1 MGEWSTQRTLMAG
14 AGAALAVVLIA
25 YLLASPSST
34 PSTMAT
40 NVNEGAVNSVLL
52 APGPLPEMI
61 EGAAD
66 AKVTVVE
73 YASMSCPHCAAFHNE
88 VLPEIRKTYIDT
100 GKVRLIFR
108 EFPLNRI
115 AVAAAMLPRCI
126 SQERSKE
133 LVAELFRRQ
142 NDWLI
147 QGEQAVE
154 KLYETVKQVGF
165 TKASFEKC
173 LDDKALYDNILAV
186 RTRADQQFGV
196 HGTPAFFVNGK
207 RYNGAPTLAGLSK
220 EIEANLK

>member
-25 YLLASPSST
+25 YLLASPSTT
-34 PSTMAT
+34 PSTTAT
-40 NVNEGAVNSVLL
+40 NVNDGAINSVLL

-66 AKVTVVE
+66 AKVTIVE

-88 VLPEIRKTYIDT
+88 VLPEIKKTYIDT

-126 SQERSKE
+126 PQERSKE

-154 KLYETVKQVGF
+154 RLYETVKQVGF

-186 RTRADQQFGV
+186 RARADQQFGV

-207 RYNGAPTLAGLSK
+207 RYNGPPTFAGLSK